1 VKNNILIIE
10 QPLKHITT
18 MKRITMMI
26 CIAVAVL
33 LLSTESIQAQ
43 SRVVRRARTERRDER
58 QARREEPRRPQREP
72 VIAPAPRP
80 VPVKV
85 VDNEVIRAFE
95 HERFDS
101 DRLKMADMIF
111 STGGLM
117 TVAQITRISENFAF
131 DDSRVKFL
139 KKAYINCIDCH
150 NFYRVL
156 PTLQFSSSR
165 DKIMKFVIEDEEHR
179 HRDGEPYGKV
189 SSSDMNAI
197 VKALKNETFD
207 SSREKLADMIVAG
220 NLLTSR
226 QIADMAKTFQF
237 DSNRYDFL
245 LYAYRNCV
253 DPQNYVIAANTLQFS
268 TNRSDLM
275 KKISRRP

>member
-1 VKNNILIIE
+1 
-10 QPLKHITT
+10 
-18 MKRITMMI
+18 
-26 CIAVAVL
+26 
-33 LLSTESIQAQ
+33 
-43 SRVVRRARTERRDER
+43 
-58 QARREEPRRPQREP
+58 
-72 VIAPAPRP
+72 
-80 VPVKV
+80 
-85 VDNEVIRAFE
+85 
-95 HERFDS
+95 
-101 DRLKMADMIF
+101 
-111 STGGLM
+111 
-117 TVAQITRISENFAF
+117 
-131 DDSRVKFL
+131 
-139 KKAYINCIDCH
+139 
-150 NFYRVL
+150 
-156 PTLQFSSSR
+156 
-165 DKIMKFVIEDEEHR
+165 MKFVIEDEEHR

-197 VKALKNETFD
+197 IKVLKNETFD
-207 SSREKLADMIVAG
+207 SSREKLADMIVVG

>member
-1 VKNNILIIE
+1 
-10 QPLKHITT
+10 

-43 SRVVRRARTERRDER
+43 SRVVRKARTERRDER
-58 QARREEPRRPQREP
+58 QARREEPRRSEREP
-72 VIAPAPRP
+72 VLAPKPHP

-131 DDSRVKFL
+131 DDNRVKFL
-139 KKAYINCIDCH
+139 KKAYINCIDRH

-156 PTLQFSSSR
+156 TTLQFNTSR
-165 DKIMKFVIEDEEHR
+165 DKIMKFVIDDEEDR

-197 VKALKNETFD
+197 IKALKNETFD

-220 NLLTSR
+220 NLLTAR
-226 QIADMAKTFQF
+226 QIADMSKTFQF

-253 DPQNYVIAANTLQFS
+253 DPQNYVIAANTLQFNN
-268 TNRSDLM
+268 NRSELM
-275 KKISRRP
+275 RKISRRP

>member
-1 VKNNILIIE
+1 
-10 QPLKHITT
+10 

-43 SRVVRRARTERRDER
+43 SRVVRKARTERRDER

-72 VIAPAPRP
+72 AIAPTPRP

-117 TVAQITRISENFAF
+117 TVAQITRISENFSF
-131 DDSRVKFL
+131 DDNRVKFL

-179 HRDGEPYGKV
+179 HRDGEQSK
-189 SSSDMNAI
+189 
-197 VKALKNETFD
+197 
-207 SSREKLADMIVAG
+207 
-220 NLLTSR
+220 
-226 QIADMAKTFQF
+226 QF
-237 DSNRYDFL
+237 RYECH
-245 LYAYRNCV
+245 N
-253 DPQNYVIAANTLQFS
+253 QGTQE
-268 TNRSDLM
+268 
-275 KKISRRP
+275 

>member
-1 VKNNILIIE
+1 
-10 QPLKHITT
+10 

-43 SRVVRRARTERRDER
+43 SRVVRKARTERRDER
-58 QARREEPRRPQREP
+58 QVRREEPRRPEREP
-72 VIAPAPRP
+72 FMDPKP

-85 VDNEVIRAFE
+85 VDNDVIRAFE

-131 DDSRVKFL
+131 DDNRVKFL
-139 KKAYINCIDCH
+139 KKAYINCIDRH

-156 PTLQFSSSR
+156 PTLQFNTSR
-165 DKIMKFVIEDEEHR
+165 DKIMKFVIDNEEDR

-189 SSSDMNAI
+189 STSDMNAI
-197 VKALKNETFD
+197 IKALKNETFD

-220 NLLTSR
+220 NLLTAR

-245 LYAYRNCV
+245 LYAYRNCA
-253 DPQNYVIAANTLQFS
+253 DPQNYVIAANTLEFNN
-268 TNRSDLM
+268 NRSELM
-275 KKISRRP
+275 RKIARRP

>member
-1 VKNNILIIE
+1 
-10 QPLKHITT
+10 

-117 TVAQITRISENFAF
+117 TVAQITRISENFSF
-131 DDSRVKFL
+131 DDNRVKFL
-139 KKAYINCIDCH
+139 KKAYLNCIDCH

-156 PTLQFSSSR
+156 PTLQFNTSR

-189 SSSDMNAI
+189 SSSDMSAI
-197 VKALKNETFD
+197 IKALKNETFD

-226 QIADMAKTFQF
+226 QITDMAKTFQF

-275 KKISRRP
+275 RKISRRQ

>member
-1 VKNNILIIE
+1 
-10 QPLKHITT
+10 

-43 SRVVRRARTERRDER
+43 SRVVRKARTERRDER
-58 QARREEPRRPQREP
+58 QARREEPRHPQREP
-72 VIAPAPRP
+72 VTAPRP

-117 TVAQITRISENFAF
+117 TVAQITRISENFSF
-131 DDSRVKFL
+131 DDNRVKFL
-139 KKAYINCIDCH
+139 KKAYMNCIDCH

-156 PTLQFSSSR
+156 STLQFNTSR
-165 DKIMKFVIEDEEHR
+165 DKIMKFVIEDEEIR

-189 SSSDMNAI
+189 STSDMNAI

-220 NLLTSR
+220 NLLTAR
-226 QIADMAKTFQF
+226 QIADMSKTFQF

-253 DPQNYVIAANTLQFS
+253 DPQNYVIAANTLQFNS
-268 TNRSDLM
+268 NRSELM
-275 KKISRRP
+275 RKISRRP

>member
-1 VKNNILIIE
+1 
-10 QPLKHITT
+10 
-18 MKRITMMI
+18 MMI

-43 SRVVRRARTERRDER
+43 SRVVRKARTERRDER
-58 QARREEPRRPQREP
+58 QARREEPRRAQREP
-72 VIAPAPRP
+72 DMAPKPHP

-85 VDNEVIRAFE
+85 VDNDVIRAFE
-95 HERFDS
+95 HDRFDS
-101 DRLKMADMIF
+101 DRLKMADMVF

-117 TVAQITRISENFAF
+117 TVAQITRISENFSF
-131 DDSRVKFL
+131 DDNRVKFL
-139 KKAYINCIDCH
+139 KKAYINCIDRH

-156 PTLQFSSSR
+156 TTLQFNTSR
-165 DKIMKFVIEDEEHR
+165 EKIMKFVIDDEEDR

-189 SSSDMNAI
+189 STSDMNAI

-220 NLLTSR
+220 NLLTAR
-226 QIADMAKTFQF
+226 QIADMSKTFQF

-253 DPQNYVIAANTLQFS
+253 DPQNYVIAANTLQFNN
-268 TNRSDLM
+268 NRSELM
-275 KKISRRP
+275 RKISRRP

>member
-1 VKNNILIIE
+1 
-10 QPLKHITT
+10 

-43 SRVVRRARTERRDER
+43 SRVVRKARTERRDER
-58 QARREEPRRPQREP
+58 QVRREEPRRPEREP
-72 VIAPAPRP
+72 FMDPKP

-85 VDNEVIRAFE
+85 VDNDVIRAFE

-117 TVAQITRISENFAF
+117 TVTQITRISENFAF
-131 DDSRVKFL
+131 DDNRVKFL
-139 KKAYINCIDCH
+139 KKAYINCIDRH

-156 PTLQFSSSR
+156 PTLQFNTSR
-165 DKIMKFVIEDEEHR
+165 DKIMKFVIDNEEDR

-189 SSSDMNAI
+189 STSDMNAI
-197 VKALKNETFD
+197 IKALKNETFD

-220 NLLTSR
+220 NLLTAR

-245 LYAYRNCV
+245 LYAYRNCA
-253 DPQNYVIAANTLQFS
+253 DPQNYVIAANTLEFNN
-268 TNRSDLM
+268 NRSELM
-275 KKISRRP
+275 RKISRRP